1 MPWVRTRRRRRRCL
15 LSLCIH
21 TPRTIGT
28 FVKKTPP
35 LQRKFHSHHFSF
47 YLCEDVKKMWCQ
59 RCWKKEHVLCQKKV
73 PLHHKRFLFIDQC
86 IWLALVLEYVYYFYQ
101 IFVIYSWDT
110 KFQDFWPFFTKGAES
125 LCYVKMSKKTSEIWS
140 SSAVKV
146 DFVTKIALTINI
158 LDSEIVLVL
167 NRF

>member
-59 RCWKKEHVLCQKKV
+59 RCWKKEHVLCQK
-73 PLHHKRFLFIDQC
+73 RFHCITSVFCSLISAF
-86 IWLALVLEYVYYFYQ
+86 IWLALVLEYVRLLPNFLCSVIETRSFK
-101 IFVIYSWDT
+101 IFDLFSRRGRSPCASSKCV
-110 KFQDFWPFFTKGAES
+110 
-125 LCYVKMSKKTSEIWS
+125 KKTSEIWS

-146 DFVTKIALTINI
+146 DFVTKIALAINI
-158 LDSEIVLVL
+158 LDSEICSTCVK
-167 NRF
+167 